1 MSKKNKKLLFII
13 AIILIISASFV
24 VSRFGLVSA
33 DSGSTVNS
41 SEKTGGLYKSSN
53 ETEAEPTIQPIKNES
68 VAWALA
74 KLIGAL
80 IIVTV
85 GIYGFIYLL
94 RRMMG
99 QRFSGNRGNNLLE
112 VLETTYIGQKKSI
125 SLIRF
130 SDRAVLVG
138 VTDTGISALAELDVD
153 KTNKILAEI
162 KSHENQ
168 SAGFRSIFNE
178 ARSKLVNLNVKGGK
192 SFGKMKSADRPQ
204 TA

>member
-1 MSKKNKKLLFII
+1 MSKRNKKLLL
-13 AIILIISASFV
+13 IILIILIVSASFIATK
-24 VSRFGLVSA
+24 FGLVSA
-33 DSGSTVNS
+33 DSTSTVVS
-41 SEKTGGLYKSSN
+41 PEESTGLYKSGN
-53 ETEAEPTIQPIKNES
+53 KPAEEPTLQPIKNES
-68 VAWALA
+68 VVWALV
-74 KLIGAL
+74 KLLGAL
-80 IIVTV
+80 VVVTV

-99 QRFSGNRGNNLLE
+99 QRFTGNRGNNLLE

-138 VTDTGISALAELDVD
+138 VTDTGISALAELGTTE
-153 KTNKILAEI
+153 TNKIVTEI
-162 KSHENQ
+162 KNRES
-168 SAGFRSIFNE
+168 SSSGFKNIFNE
-178 ARSKLVNLNVKGGK
+178 ARTKLMNLNVKGTR